1 MIYVRLFVMKKV
13 FYIFAIIFIVFGIT
27 YKCFDF
33 VYGVELY
40 SLPSFKTYI
49 KSDLEY
55 KDQIIRSSN
64 IPDLSLENLSPIV
77 GPYELMNF
85 ITENSKNPDIYSPS
99 DENIKNKVFQANFHS
114 HTTNSD
120 GSLTVQEMLDLAE
133 NYAQSI
139 APKPFYLAITDH
151 NKTKSGKDIVEILHK
166 YPNKYKNLKLVLG
179 MEVFSVMATKPPFL
193 KNKIDIHLVTL
204 AINPYDKDLN
214 TIFFD
219 YGYDKNNYSFRYFED
234 AIILLNQK
242 GPVGIAHPARYIS
255 NYNIPNYK
263 IYIIYLY
270 QKYKY
275 LTKNG
280 FSFTEAYYQSYS
292 NEKKEIIEFIK
303 LVCDK
308 FNINKSGSIDNHG
321 KNFFKKL

>member
-1 MIYVRLFVMKKV
+1 MKKV
-13 FYIFAIIFIVFGIT
+13 MAGILATCMTFSTLASPVFAKEADIMLV
-27 YKCFDF
+27 
-33 VYGVELY
+33 
-40 SLPSFKTYI
+40 
-49 KSDLEY
+49 
-55 KDQIIRSSN
+55 SSTKK
-64 IPDLSLENLSPIV
+64 E
-77 GPYELMNF
+77 E
-85 ITENSKNPDIYSPS
+85 
-99 DENIKNKVFQANFHS
+99 
-114 HTTNSD
+114 
-120 GSLTVQEMLDLAE
+120 AE
-133 NYAQSI
+133 SMKEA
-139 APKPFYLAITDH
+139 L
-151 NKTKSGKDIVEILHK
+151 L
-166 YPNKYKNLKLVLG
+166 LV
-179 MEVFSVMATKPPFL
+179 